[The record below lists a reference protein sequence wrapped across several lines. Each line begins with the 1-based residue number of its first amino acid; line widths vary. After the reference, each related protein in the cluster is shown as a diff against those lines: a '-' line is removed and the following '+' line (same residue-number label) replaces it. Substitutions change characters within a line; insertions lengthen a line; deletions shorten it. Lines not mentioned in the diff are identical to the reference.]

1 MMDKEFRAFVFGYIL
16 ASDVPDIPL
25 KVLEEVWT
33 ALMQEKPRDWLTIA
47 DEKIRN
53 AISAMEISS
62 QITRLDS
69 AIK

>member
-1 MMDKEFRAFVFGYIL
+1 MDKEYRAFILGYTL
-16 ASDVPDIPL
+16 GCDVPDIPL

-33 ALMQEKPRDWLTIA
+33 ALMQENQVSQIT